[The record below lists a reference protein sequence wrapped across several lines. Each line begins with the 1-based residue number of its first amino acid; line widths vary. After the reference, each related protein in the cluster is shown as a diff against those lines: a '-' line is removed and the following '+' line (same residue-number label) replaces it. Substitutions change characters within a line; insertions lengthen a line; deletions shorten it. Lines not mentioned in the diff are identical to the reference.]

1 MKTIHGKLLFDN
13 LQDIEILKNL
23 TKRWSSAYRYAY
35 KRLLEGMDLNTLR
48 KTLQEIF
55 NLNARYAHSAI
66 AKAQALMKNRKELN
80 KSLRKVIFGGKGLF
94 EKLRKRHIKGKKYEE
109 LKRKWKEKREGNLY
123 SIGQKHSKG
132 NQNLRVEVREDGLF
146 LRINVGNRQYIYG
159 KISAGKREKE
169 IKAIA
174 FSGEA
179 YSVEIKLRS
188 GNYYAY
194 FTAEE
199 ELPPIEITKDYGVI
213 GIDLNAFPEHMAW
226 AETDEHGKLISHGKI
241 NMPELNSGNSNK
253 REYFAWNYAHKITDI
268 AKEKGKAIVVEKLK
282 MTNKGRKGDYSG
294 KKSRRIRHNF
304 AYRSL
309 LEKIKL
315 LARRKGIQVIEVNP
329 ACTSIIGILKY
340 APLRMITK
348 DVAGAYVIAR
358 RGLGLKERIPENYM
372 ELLKNLTIEG
382 LQELREYVAKKVENK
397 NIREARLREI
407 SNLIKS
413 LGSEPGRVSK
423 PLDGTSL
430 GIQGSSLN
438 LWRVLKVV
446 VLTALYPGAS
456 LRDVSILKRLIF
468 LRDVPTLKGI
478 LFRVS
483 GETREGTVPVA
494 GDRGVA
500 YEHS

>member
-1 MKTIHGKLLFDN
+1 MRTIHGKLLFDN
-13 LQDIEILKNL
+13 PQDIEILKNL
-23 TKRWSSAYRYAY
+23 AKRWSSAYRYAY

-55 NLNARYAHSAI
+55 N
-66 AKAQALMKNRKELN
+66 
-80 KSLRKVIFGGKGLF
+80 
-94 EKLRKRHIKGKKYEE
+94 
-109 LKRKWKEKREGNLY
+109 
-123 SIGQKHSKG
+123 
-132 NQNLRVEVREDGLF
+132 F

-159 KISAGKREKE
+159 RISAGKREKE
-169 IKAIA
+169 ITAIA

-179 YSVEIKLRS
+179 YSVEIKLRN
-188 GNYYAY
+188 GNFYAY

-199 ELPPIEITKDYGVI
+199 ELPPIEITKAYGVI

-226 AETDEHGKLISHGKI
+226 AETDEYGKLISHGKI

-253 REYFAWNYAHKITDI
+253 REYYAWNYAHDITDI

-282 MTNKGRKGDYSG
+282 MKDKGRRGDYSG
-294 KKSRRIRHNF
+294 RKSRRIRHNF

-329 ACTSIIGILKY
+329 AYTSIIGILKY

-358 RGLGLKERIPENYM
+358 RGLGLKEKIPENYM
-372 ELLKNLTIEG
+372 ELLKNLTIEE
-382 LQELREYVAKKVENK
+382 LQELREYVAKKVK
-397 NIREARLREI
+397 KQSIREARIREI

-413 LGSEPGRVSK
+413 LGSEPERVSK

-430 GIQGSSLN
+430 GIQGKSLN

-446 VLTALYPGAS
+446 VLTALSPEAS
-456 LRDVSILKRLIF
+456 LRDVSILKKIL
-468 LRDVPTLKGI
+468 LRDKWGDPLRAQF
-478 LFRVS
+478 LLQ
-483 GETREGTVPVA
+483 GTGA
-494 GDRGVA
+494 
-500 YEHS
+500 

>member
-1 MKTIHGKLLFDN
+1 MRTIHGKLLFDN
-13 LQDIEILKNL
+13 PQDIEILKNL
-23 TKRWSSAYRYAY
+23 TKRWSSACRYAY
-35 KRLLEGMDLNTLR
+35 KRLLEGMGLNLLRKELMEKFKLNT
-48 KTLQEIF
+48 
-55 NLNARYAHSAI
+55 RYSYSAI
-66 AKAQALMKNRKELN
+66 VKAQALVSSRKELN
-80 KSLRKVIFGGKGLF
+80 KSLRKIIFGGRALF
-94 EKLRKRHIKGKKYEE
+94 EKLRKKHINGKKYEE
-109 LKRKWKEKREGNLY
+109 LKRKWREKREGNLY

-159 KISAGKREKE
+159 KVSAGKREKE

-174 FSGEA
+174 FSGKA
-179 YSVEIKLRS
+179 YSVEINLENGS
-188 GNYYAY
+188 YYAK
-194 FTAEE
+194 FTIEE
-199 ELPPIEITKDYGVI
+199 EFPPIEITKAYGVI
-213 GIDLNAFPEHMAW
+213 GVDLNAFPEHMAW
-226 AETDEHGKLISHGKI
+226 AETDEYGKLISYGKI

-253 REYFAWNYAHKITDI
+253 RECFAWHYAHEITDK

-282 MTNKGRKGDYSG
+282 MKDKGRRGDYSG
-294 KKSRRIRHNF
+294 RKSRRIRHNF

-329 ACTSIIGILKY
+329 AYTSIIGILKY
-340 APLRMITK
+340 APLRMVTK

-358 RGLGLKERIPENYM
+358 RGLGLKEKIPENYM
-372 ELLKNLTIEG
+372 ELPKNLTIEE
-382 LQELREYVAKKVENK
+382 LQELKEYVAKNVENK

-413 LGSEPGRVSK
+413 LESKTERVSE

-430 GIQGSSLN
+430 GIRLN

-446 VLTALYPGAS
+446 VLTALSPGAS
-456 LRDVSILKRLIF
+456 LRDVSILKGVIF
-468 LRDVPTLKGI
+468 PRDVPTLRGI

-483 GETREGTVPVA
+483 GETQEGTVPVA
-494 GDRGVA
+494 EDRGVA
-500 YEHS
+500 YG